1 MAMTHLF
8 SCVKGIPSHQVFRLV
23 LYGVS
28 SIACG
33 IGCAYLVMK
42 SAVYETRRR
51 LFGKRNAGIAFGVT
65 Q

>member
-1 MAMTHLF
+1 MEL
-8 SCVKGIPSHQVFRLV
+8 
-23 LYGVS
+23 S
-28 SIACG
+28 SIMCG

-42 SAVYETRRR
+42 NAVYETKHR